1 MKTYGLVVVSLG
13 ALLVG
18 ACSSQKEPAQQ
29 AVTKAEDA
37 LSSIHDEAAKF
48 APDNL
53 QSVEGQVAALKQ
65 TYISG
70 DYAKVLATAPAVKT
84 AITTLRQ
91 DADAKQ
97 AEADAATA
105 KVKQE
110 WRILAGEVPK
120 MVTDVKAA
128 VDNLT
133 TSKKLPKGVNKAS
146 FETVKT
152 DTASL
157 DPMWTDASNAVASG
171 DYAGGVSKGQAVKD
185 KATALMQTLGIKQ
198 G

>member
-53 QSVEGQVAALKQ
+53 QGVEGQVAALKQ

-84 AITTLRQ
+84 AISSLRH

-133 TSKKLPKGVNKAS
+133 SSKKLPKGVNKAS

-157 DPMWTDASNAVASG
+157 DPMWTDANNAVASG
-171 DYAGGVSKGQAVKD
+171 DYAGAVSKGQAVKD